1 MTGWLAAMVLLAV
14 AAREAGQLLH
24 VFQIMEL
31 RSLLGIALFAPMIIA
46 AGGVRA
52 MRTRHFGS
60 HFSRNAV
67 HYVAQFLWF
76 VAIMMIPIAEVVA
89 IEFTGP
95 VWVALLAV
103 VALGERM
110 TAARVAA
117 VVLGVVGVVIIV
129 RPGLDHVDVGQVV
142 ALLAAIGFAG
152 SIILVKSLTRTE
164 SVVSIIFWMLI
175 IQSVIGAI
183 PAAIVWQTPPM
194 AAWPWLAVIA
204 VCGTYSHF
212 CMAHAL
218 RHADATTVVPLDFL
232 RVPLTAVA
240 AWLVFAERFDI
251 FTIIGAAVILGGNLL
266 NLKRSASP
274 LPVQKQPDASVS
286 PPPSTAAAG
295 RPRSGPGPA
304 APPGAAPAASASRSP
319 PRSTAQRSRRGS

>member
-1 MTGWLAAMVLLAV
+1 MSERSNRSTIRAALWMTGWLTAMVLLAV
-14 AAREAGQLLH
+14 AAREAGEVLH
-24 VFQIMEL
+24 VFQVMEL
-31 RSLLGIALFAPMIIA
+31 RSLLGIALFLPMIAA
-46 AGGVRA
+46 AGGIRA
-52 MRTRHFGS
+52 IRTRHIGR
-60 HFSRNAV
+60 HLGRNAV

-76 VAIMMIPIAEVVA
+76 LAITMIPIAEVVA

-110 TAARVAA
+110 TTARVAA
-117 VVLGVVGVVIIV
+117 VGLGVVGVVIIV
-129 RPGLDHVDVGQVV
+129 RPGLDHIEVGQIV

-183 PAAIVWQTPPM
+183 PAVMVWQTPPTTV
-194 AAWPWLAVIA
+194 WPWLTVIA
-204 VCGTYSHF
+204 ICGTYSHF

-232 RVPLTAVA
+232 RVPLTALA
-240 AWLVFAERFDI
+240 AWLVFSERFDI
-251 FTIIGAAVILGGNLL
+251 YTVIGAAVILGGNLL
-266 NLKRSASP
+266 NLKRGTLPSP
-274 LPVQKQPDASVS
+274 AEQQQRDPSFRQLPD
-286 PPPSTAAAG
+286 
-295 RPRSGPGPA
+295 
-304 APPGAAPAASASRSP
+304 
-319 PRSTAQRSRRGS
+319 